1 MFADKT
7 VVITGASSGLGRQLA
22 RDFAS
27 RQANCV
33 LFARN
38 AGALAETAAECEAAG
53 GQAIVVPGDVTKP
66 EDCKRLAAG
75 AVEEF
80 GGIDVFISN
89 AGLSM
94 WSPFEDV
101 QDISIFRRLMEVN
114 YLGAVHGV
122 HFALPH
128 LKKSGG
134 RFVAIASIQSRMGV
148 PYHTGYVASKHAL
161 EGFCAALRYDLEDTG
176 VTVLTVH
183 PHWMRGTNLRA
194 NACAADGSSVGDH
207 RRSHDGEAISIEE
220 CSAAVLRAVEN
231 RDSELVIPSKLR
243 LVPWLNLLWPGYLR
257 RKVWNLV
264 GRQKK

>member
-27 RQANCV
+27 RGANCV

-38 AGALAETAAECEAAG
+38 AEALAEAAAECEAAG
-53 GQAIVVPGDVTKP
+53 GQALAVPGDVTKP
-66 EDCKRLAAG
+66 EDCERLASA
-75 AVEEF
+75 AVEKF
-80 GGIDVFISN
+80 GGLDVFISN

-94 WSPFEDV
+94 WSPFEEV
-101 QDISIFRRLMEVN
+101 QDLSIFRRLMEVN

-134 RFVAIASIQSRMGV
+134 RFVAIASIQSRTGV

-161 EGFCAALRYDLEDTG
+161 EGFCKALRYDLEGTG

-183 PHWMRGTNLRA
+183 PHWIRGTGLRA
-194 NACAADGSSVGDH
+194 NACAADGGSVGEQS
-207 RRSHDGEAISIEE
+207 RSHGSEGITVGE

-231 RDSELVIPSKLR
+231 RDTELVMPFKLQF
-243 LVPWLNLLWPGYLR
+243 VPWLNLLWPGFLR
-257 RKVWNLV
+257 RIIWRMV
-264 GRQKK
+264 GSQKK